1 MPGGR
6 SRRSWV
12 GAVTRVVV
20 RPDLWPTGLRTASR
34 AAHPRWWKRPPFFPV
49 PDRAYVSFRL
59 ETQYGTDGA
68 PESKDLVTYLEWCR
82 GLEVY
87 RKQHRRH

>member
-1 MPGGR
+1 
-6 SRRSWV
+6 
-12 GAVTRVVV
+12 
-20 RPDLWPTGLRTASR
+20 
-34 AAHPRWWKRPPFFPV
+34 V